1 MANSSQQSVERV
13 NLVYRSGDK
22 KTGMD
27 VELPFRTLVLGDF
40 TQSGVSEV
48 FDGQTPVSVTTD
60 NINDVIKGLGIELV
74 IDVPDCL
81 MDDESSDNLTITLP
95 LTAISDFSPQT
106 IVGNVPCLAKL
117 AALRKQLLSI
127 LEGDLEGKRATGP
140 DTLMQGDEDVAA
152 FVQRY
157 ALDDQLSQSSLSIL
171 VTEIDERLSRQM
183 DTILHHK
190 QFETMESVW
199 RALYFLL
206 ERTPFEE
213 NCTVE
218 ILNVSKQALLENFED
233 VPETIQ
239 SELYNIVYSAEFG
252 QFGGRPF
259 SVIIG
264 NYDFGPSAPDMRLLQ
279 QIAAVSSI
287 SHAPFIAAASPDFF
301 DIDNFS
307 GLTRIR
313 DLSAIYEQPRFA
325 KWCSFR
331 ESEDARYIGLT
342 LPGFLLR
349 TPWESDVDGAF
360 NYQERYHKNQV
371 GGLWGNCAFAFATRL
386 LDSFSQYR
394 WCLNISGAEDGKVA
408 GLHMTSKTNSHRS
421 IIPARVLISDRRES
435 ELVKHG
441 FIPLSVRK
449 GSDTAAFYSAQSVQS
464 VNVFADTE
472 EGRAATLNHLLGA
485 QFPYLFIV
493 SRLSHYLKMM
503 QRENIGGWKTRLDI
517 DKELNN
523 WLRQYVSDMDNPTPA
538 VRARRP
544 LRKAQVKIREVEG
557 KSGWYLIKLVVVP
570 HLKYMGE
577 SFSLNETGKLDLA

>member
-1 MANSSQQSVERV
+1 MANPSQQNIERV

-27 VELPFRTLVLGDF
+27 VELPFRILVPGDF
-40 TQSGVSEV
+40 TQSGASEI
-48 FDGQTPVSVTTD
+48 FDGQTPVSVTAD
-60 NINDVIKGLGIELV
+60 NINDVMKGLGIELI

-81 MDDESSDNLTITLP
+81 MDDESSAHLTITLP
-95 LTAISDFSPQT
+95 VTAISDFSPAI
-106 IVGNVPCLAKL
+106 IVGNVPFLAKL
-117 AALRKQLLSI
+117 ATLRKQLLSI
-127 LEGDLEGKRATGP
+127 LEGERENETAIAP
-140 DTLMQGDEDVAA
+140 DTLLKSDKDIAA

-157 ALDDQLSQSSLSIL
+157 ALDDSLSQSSLSIL

-183 DTILHHK
+183 DAILHHK
-190 QFETMESVW
+190 AFETLESSW
-199 RALYFLL
+199 RALDFLL
-206 ERTPFEE
+206 GKIPAGE

-218 ILNVSKQALLENFED
+218 ILNISKQALLENFED
-233 VPETIQ
+233 VPEITQ
-239 SELYNIVYSAEFG
+239 SALYHIIYSSEFG

-259 SVIIG
+259 SVMIG
-264 NYDFGPSAPDMRLLQ
+264 NYDFGPGAPDIRLLQ

-287 SHAPFIAAASPDFF
+287 SHAPFIAAASPEFF
-301 DIDNFS
+301 DIDTFS

-313 DLSAIYEQPRFA
+313 DPGAIYEQPRFA

-349 TPWESDVDGAF
+349 APWESDVDGAF
-360 NYQERYHKNQV
+360 NYQERYPKNQV

-408 GLHMTSKTNSHRS
+408 DLHMSSTTNNHRAT
-421 IIPARVLISDRRES
+421 IPTRVLISDRRES
-435 ELVKHG
+435 ELVKYG

-449 GSDTAAFYSAQSVQS
+449 GSNTAAFYSAQSVQAAK
-464 VNVFADTE
+464 VFADTE

-503 QRENIGGWKTRLDI
+503 QRENIGSWKTRLDI

-544 LRKAQVKIREVEG
+544 LRKAQVKIREVDG
-557 KSGWYLIKLVVVP
+557 KSGWYLIRLTVVP

-577 SFSLNETGKLDLA
+577 SFSLNETGKLDLT

>member
-1 MANSSQQSVERV
+1 MANPSQQSVERI

-22 KTGMD
+22 QTGID
-27 VELPFRTLVLGDF
+27 VELPFRALVLGDF
-40 TQSGVSEV
+40 SQSEASEV
-48 FDGQTPVSVTTD
+48 FNGQTPVSVNLD
-60 NINDVIKGLGIELV
+60 NINDVMKGLGIELV
-74 IDVPDCL
+74 FSVRNCL
-81 MDDESSDNLTITLP
+81 MDDESSDHLAITLP
-95 LTAISDFSPQT
+95 ITAIADFNPQM
-106 IVGNVPCLAKL
+106 IVNNVPYLTKL
-117 AALRKQLLSI
+117 ATLKKQLLLL
-127 LEGDLEGKRATGP
+127 LENEKASGLDDVLQSDKDL
-140 DTLMQGDEDVAA
+140 AA

-157 ALDDQLSQSSLSIL
+157 ALDEQLSQSSLSLL
-171 VTEIDERLSRQM
+171 VTEIDERLSAQM
-183 DTILHHK
+183 DAILHHK
-190 QFETMESVW
+190 QFEAIESAW

-218 ILNVSKQALLENFED
+218 ILNISKQALLEDFED
-233 VPETIQ
+233 VPETLQ
-239 SELYNIVYSAEFG
+239 SELYNIVYSSEFG

-259 SVIIG
+259 SVLIG
-264 NYDFGPSAPDMRLLQ
+264 NYEFSPAAPDMRLLQ

-287 SHAPFIAAASPDFF
+287 SHAPFIAAASPEFF

-307 GLTRIR
+307 GLTRLR
-313 DLSAIYEQPRFA
+313 DLTAIYTQPRFA
-325 KWCSFR
+325 KWASFR

-349 TPWESDVDGAF
+349 APYESDLDGAF
-360 NYQERYHKNQV
+360 NYQEHYDKNQV

-386 LDSFSQYR
+386 LDSYSQYR
-394 WCLNISGAEDGKVA
+394 WCLNISGAQDGKVA
-408 GLHMTSKTNSHRS
+408 GLHMSKTANSHRS
-421 IIPARVLISDRRES
+421 IIPTRVLISDRRES
-435 ELVKHG
+435 ELVKQG

-449 GSDTAAFYSAQSVQS
+449 GSDTAAFYSAQSVQAAK
-464 VNVFADTE
+464 VFADTE
-472 EGRAATLNHLLGA
+472 EGRASTLNHLLGA

-503 QRENIGGWKTRLDI
+503 QREHIGSWKTRLDI

>member
-1 MANSSQQSVERV
+1 MANPSQQSIERI

-22 KTGMD
+22 QTGID
-27 VELPFRTLVLGDF
+27 VELPFRALVLGDF
-40 TQSGVSEV
+40 SQSEASEV
-48 FDGQTPVSVTTD
+48 FNEQTPVSVNLD
-60 NINDVIKGLGIELV
+60 NINDVMKGFGIELV
-74 IDVPDCL
+74 FSVRNYL
-81 MDDESSDNLTITLP
+81 MDDESPSHLSVTLP
-95 LTAISDFSPQT
+95 ITEIADFSPQM
-106 IVGNVPCLAKL
+106 IVRNVPYLMRLATLK
-117 AALRKQLLSI
+117 KQLLRL
-127 LEGDLEGKRATGP
+127 LEDEKNNGLNDL
-140 DTLMQGDEDVAA
+140 LQGDKDVAA

-157 ALDDQLSQSSLSIL
+157 ALDDQLSQSSLTLL
-171 VTEIDERLSRQM
+171 VTEIDKRLSAQM
-183 DTILHHK
+183 DAILHHK
-190 QFETMESVW
+190 QFEAIESAW
-199 RALYFLL
+199 RALHFLL

-218 ILNVSKQALLENFED
+218 ILNISKHALLENFED
-233 VPETIQ
+233 VPETVQ
-239 SELYNIVYSAEFG
+239 SALYNIVYSSEFG

-264 NYDFGPSAPDMRLLQ
+264 NYDFSPSAPDMHLLQ

-287 SHAPFIAAASPDFF
+287 SHVPFIAAASPEFF

-307 GLTRIR
+307 GLTRLR
-313 DLSAIYEQPRFA
+313 DLTAIFTQPRFA
-325 KWCSFR
+325 KWASFR
-331 ESEDARYIGLT
+331 ESENARYVGLT

-349 TPWESDVDGAF
+349 SPYESDLDGAF
-360 NYQERYHKNQV
+360 NYQEHYDKNQV

-386 LDSFSQYR
+386 FDSHSQYR
-394 WCLNISGAEDGKVA
+394 WCLNISGAQDGKVA
-408 GLHMTSKTNSHRS
+408 GLHMRKTANSHRS
-421 IIPARVLISDRRES
+421 TIPTRVLISDRRES
-435 ELVKHG
+435 ELVKQG

-464 VNVFADTE
+464 AKVFAETE
-472 EGRAATLNHLLGA
+472 EGRASTLNHLLGA

-503 QRENIGGWKTRLDI
+503 QRENIGSWKTRLDI